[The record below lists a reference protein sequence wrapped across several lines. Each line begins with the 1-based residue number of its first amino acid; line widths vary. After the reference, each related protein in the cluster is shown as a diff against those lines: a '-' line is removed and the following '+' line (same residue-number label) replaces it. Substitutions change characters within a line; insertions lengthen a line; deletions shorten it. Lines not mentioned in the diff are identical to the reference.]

1 MNATVICVSKA
12 FVFKHLSIFL

>member
-12 FVFKHLSIFL
+12 FVFQHLSIFL